1 MNISLIIPAAGM
13 STRYSANKLFK
24 KIDEKPVFE
33 RSINPYLNLNLD
45 IILIL
50 GNEGNHL
57 RRLATDAFG
66 QSIRFEVNKSFQDGL
81 SASIITGVLASNPNT
96 EYFAFSLG
104 DKPFIKQD
112 TVIKLLK
119 ELKQNRPQILV
130 PTFNNIPGHPT
141 FFSNTFRNELLAL
154 KGDSGGIQVIEKH
167 RSNVT
172 FSPVEDEGIVM
183 DMDMYF
189 SDNNT

>member
-1 MNISLIIPAAGM
+1 M